1 MDGVKGLWAV
11 SDDKAA
17 LLKEFDDA
25 RDYLNAALASIDD
38 DTVIY
43 PGWHKREFIAHI
55 VGWEAMCYEAFRS
68 FLMGVPRRTYPFD
81 NTLDAANEYF
91 VSIRQ
96 CMPLQDVS
104 VEYEINHA
112 IVRRFLLDIP
122 EADYDQ
128 KVTFLWYAETV
139 VQFIRG
145 AVSHERNHADDIRA
159 LHQGM

>member
-1 MDGVKGLWAV
+1 MDGVKGMLV

-55 VGWEAMCYEAFRS
+55 AGWEAMCYEAFRDH
-68 FLMGVPRRTYPFD
+68 LAGAPRRSYPFTD
-81 NTLDAANEYF
+81 IDGANAYF
-91 VSIRQ
+91 VAIRQ
-96 CMPLQDVS
+96 SVPLQGVR

-112 IVRRFLLDIP
+112 AVRRFLLDIP
-122 EADYDQ
+122 EAGYDQ
-128 KVTFLWYAETV
+128 PVTFLWYAETV

-145 AVSHERNHADDIRA
+145 AVSHERSHANDIRA